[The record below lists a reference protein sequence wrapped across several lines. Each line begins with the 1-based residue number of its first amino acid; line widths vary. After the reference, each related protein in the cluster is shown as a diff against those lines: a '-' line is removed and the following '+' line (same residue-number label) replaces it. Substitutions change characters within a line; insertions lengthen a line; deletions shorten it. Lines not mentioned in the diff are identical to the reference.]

1 MSSLES
7 LSPLQLTSLTDQYS
21 NTTRQKHATY
31 MNIHHGG
38 WGVTMQEQRYNE
50 SRLRLGAFARKD
62 VSFATQVVLFCQN
75 SKSRRQTCLCWDQA
89 CFWPMSLLVLP
100 MPLQVLLISLQ
111 LLMMED
117 VKALQ
122 TILLPIIICINVPC
136 ASR

>member
-62 VSFATQVVLFCQN
+62 VSFATQVVKFCFVKTPRVEDKHVFAGTRHASGPCLF
-75 SKSRRQTCLCWDQA
+75 
-89 CFWPMSLLVLP
+89 
-100 MPLQVLLISLQ
+100 
-111 LLMMED
+111 
-117 VKALQ
+117 
-122 TILLPIIICINVPC
+122 
-136 ASR
+136 